1 MNGLELIKKFEGLRL
16 ESYRCP
22 AGIPTIGYG
31 HTRGVRIGQ
40 KITKDQAER
49 FLADDFLEA
58 ESEVAR
64 MVKVPLTWN
73 QLDALA
79 SFVFNLGAAKLLGST
94 LLKKLNSGDYKGA
107 AAEFDKWVFANGVKL
122 NGLIARRKAERE
134 LFEGKV

>member
-1 MNGLELIKKFEGLRL
+1 MTGLELIKKFEGLRL
-16 ESYRCP
+16 EAYKCP
-22 AGIPTIGYG
+22 AGKNTIGYG